1 MIKRK
6 KSDKRVLLK
15 FAVVSQ
21 DFSNDK
27 RYMYGIAVISDV
39 CLVLRN
45 VYDNQNT
52 FDDGRL

>member
-27 RYMYGIAVISDV
+27 RYMYGIAVISGV